1 MAESGLV
8 IRKLADKT
16 GEQRITM
23 FDSTTG
29 EKKLVNPATPGEDH
43 EPWPFAGIRIENE
56 GGPPK
61 KAMLTTDLVAQAI
74 AEGWI
79 EVTGEKRVI
88 KPAGSKE
95 NPWVGTPPHV
105 FLQYKTITI
114 KTIDGDVTYNVKRNP
129 DKYDKNGEPTEEAGD
144 PDTEVVWYYELELT
158 NG

>member
-16 GEQRITM
+16 GEQRNVM

-56 GGPPK
+56 DGPPK
-61 KAMLTTDLVAQAI
+61 KAMLTTSFVAQAI
-74 AEGWI
+74 SEGWI
-79 EVTGEKRVI
+79 ETTGEKPVF
-88 KPAGSKE
+88 KPSGSKE
-95 NPWVGTPPHV
+95 LPWNTPPHV
-105 FLQYKTITI
+105 FIQYKTITI
-114 KTIDGDVTYNVKRNP
+114 KTVDGDVKYNVTRNP

-144 PDTEVVWYYELELT
+144 PDAEVIWYYDLELA